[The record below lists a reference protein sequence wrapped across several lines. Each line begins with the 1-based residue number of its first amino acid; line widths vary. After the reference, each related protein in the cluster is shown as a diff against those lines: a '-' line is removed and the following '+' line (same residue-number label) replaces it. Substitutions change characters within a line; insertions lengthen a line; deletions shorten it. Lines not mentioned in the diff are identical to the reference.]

1 MRGRLV
7 RAMLVWAALSV
18 VGVAVV
24 ALPDDGPRLF
34 TLSETHGPSTPDLI
48 GIGLLL
54 LGWVVFLSALW
65 GARSA
70 VRVPPRSTALA
81 AVAATGVLAWSVLT
95 DSGMWWTAAAGV
107 LFGIQIWA
115 GLSAAASLEQQATR
129 DGR

>member
-1 MRGRLV
+1 MRRRLV
-7 RAMLVWAALSV
+7 RAMIVWAALSV

-48 GIGLLL
+48 GIVLLL
-54 LGWVVFLSALW
+54 LGWAVFLSALW
-65 GARSA
+65 RARSA

-81 AVAATGVLAWSVLT
+81 TVAAAGVLAWSVLT
-95 DSGMWWTAAAGV
+95 DSGLWWIAAAGV

-115 GLSAAASLEQQATR
+115 GLSAAAGLEQQATR
-129 DGR
+129 DGS